1 VKDTFTTVILPFVL
15 LAVFLLPWL
24 NITAQGCSD
33 AGTCSIGSLNH
44 SYDSIQDTPKF
55 KFSYEQRFGLGE
67 KFMFISTTSF
77 ITEHKF
83 TKTTSF
89 LVKIPFIIA
98 TGNLGNS
105 AGVGDVYVSVIQ
117 QLFKGTNSNLGI
129 LIGGKLRTSKSDFKF
144 GNRPLPMAYQSSL
157 GTYDVIAGAQFIYK
171 TWDFYLAYQ
180 HPFGRNQNQYLHPE
194 DENNKQ
200 KLYFESAYLKR
211 GDDLALKVQKTFLLK
226 KDQRLLVGVLPLMRL
241 QKSEIIRNDQPETLD
256 GSDGLTLNIY
266 LSYSKT
272 VKNNTII
279 DITAASAAIDRNYRA
294 DGLTR
299 NFVLT
304 LRFTNFF

>member
-1 VKDTFTTVILPFVL
+1 VKDTYTKLILPLVL
-15 LAVFLLPWL
+15 LAVFMSSWS
-24 NITAQGCSD
+24 NIKSQGCSD

-44 SYDSIQDTPKF
+44 SYDSIQNAPKF
-55 KFSYEQRFGLGE
+55 KFSYEQSFGLGE

-77 ITEHKF
+77 IAEHRF
-83 TKTTSF
+83 TKTTSWV
-89 LVKIPFIIA
+89 VKIPFIIA

-105 AGVGDVYVSVIQ
+105 TGVGDLYVSVIQ
-117 QLFKGTNSNLGI
+117 ELYKSTNSNFGI

-157 GTYDVIAGAQFIYK
+157 GTYDVITGVQYINK

-194 DENNKQ
+194 DESNKQ

-211 GDDLALKVQKTFLLK
+211 GDDLALKVQKTFSLK
-226 KDQRLLVGVLPLMRL
+226 KEQRLLVGVLPLLRL
-241 QKSEIIRNDQPETLD
+241 QKSEIIRNDQPELLD

-266 LSYSKT
+266 LTFSKT
-272 VKNNTII
+272 LKNNTII
-279 DITAASAAIDRNYRA
+279 DITGASAAIDRNYRA

-299 NFVLT
+299 NFILT